1 MYSLRI
7 RARSAVI
14 DASNRF
20 GRRSVV
26 ETGLPFTGGAI
37 VGLI

>member
-7 RARSAVI
+7 RASSDDV

-20 GRRSVV
+20 DRSVV
-26 ETGLPFTGGAI
+26 ETGLAFTGSAI
-37 VGLI
+37 VALI

>member
-7 RARSAVI
+7 RARSADI

-20 GRRSVV
+20 GRRSLV
-26 ETGLPFTGGAI
+26 ETGLAFTGGGI
-37 VGLI
+37 VALI